1 MIFRREKKSPKADA
15 VNAHWR
21 VRIQPAIYAALLVA
35 VVFISHAST
44 LWNGFV
50 LDDRFNIRPF
60 GAVSI
65 AKEKWEPVWYE
76 IYTDAFQKPLSEPL
90 KRLTLAFDY
99 QSGHLNSPGV
109 YHATNLLLSAF
120 GVLLAFFL
128 LIRLSNLMAAHGH
141 KPISYAVPLFAC
153 ALFAAH
159 PLGSEAVAYISGRS
173 PLLCFVIY
181 MGTCFLYL
189 KGFTARTVSGA
200 VSFSLSSYLGLVLCL
215 FSSCQALTLPWTV
228 LILALMTRPKS
239 TSWKDFLYERS
250 YELGSMLLVALAL
263 PFVLLFSNQVPE
275 LYLSGLPVPEAVP
288 YYCGQLKALVLYYL
302 RIFFLPFGLSI
313 HPAWLSSDGSP
324 ELFVVLGALILM
336 GAFGGLYILRRR
348 PLSLLGLTC
357 FLFGL
362 LPSLFPAALTAHGA
376 RFYFSYF
383 GLCLLL
389 SDLVF
394 HFFRS
399 FKLDQVELAQRG
411 YSRKAAIYLALPLL
425 VLAGLSNWRDHA
437 YLSNESLIGGSIRL
451 SKDDSYM
458 QALLALHLTLA
469 GGDKLERGAK
479 EAEAAIRKNQELALG
494 YLSMAYYNEAKRSYG
509 ASLFHF
515 ERTLF
520 LTQKYR
526 LGDRLAAFARGGIAR
541 SMAAMNML
549 NSPEEVKKVHDFAQ
563 EGIKFEPTL
572 AKNYLALGRA
582 LFAEGKPESA
592 ELACR
597 QYDKG
602 RRFDLNDPDFARPV
616 AEAALKTG
624 YKERMEQAYG
634 SAKLVYRLGN
644 SASDRLLYARAALES
659 GRIYKG
665 FAIMSDYCD
674 NTPKPSAEALLILSA
689 LEKQSNR
696 KALSDWYLAGARAL
710 DKDIEKKLR
719 LHLVVPPKP
728 SREKDNEG
736 PGRLS
741 PTKARLKSDGAL
753 ESVPSTSQPV
763 PAPAP
768 APR

>member
-1 MIFRREKKSPKADA
+1 MIFRRDKKPPKTDA
-15 VNAHWR
+15 VNASWR
-21 VRIQPAIYAALLVA
+21 VRIQPAIYAAILLA
-35 VVFISHAST
+35 VVFLSHAAT

-50 LDDRFNIRPF
+50 LDDKFNVRPF

-90 KRLTLAFDY
+90 QRLSLAIDY

-109 YHATNLLLSAF
+109 YHATNLLLAAF

-128 LIRLSNLMAAHGH
+128 LNKLCDLLSAHGH
-141 KPISYAVPLFAC
+141 KRISYALPLFAC

-159 PLGSEAVAYISGRS
+159 PLGSESVAYISGRS
-173 PLLCFVIY
+173 PLICFVIY
-181 MGTCFLYL
+181 MGTCLLFL
-189 KGFTARTVSGA
+189 KGFTARTVGGA
-200 VSFSLSSYLGLVLCL
+200 VFFSLTSYLGIVLCL
-215 FSSCQALTLPWTV
+215 FSSCQALTLPWTI
-228 LILALMTRPKS
+228 LILALMTRPKNS
-239 TSWKDFLYERS
+239 TWKDFFYERS

-275 LYLSGLPVPEAVP
+275 LYLSGVPVPDAFP
-288 YYCGQLKALVLYYL
+288 YYCSQLKALVLYYL
-302 RIFFLPFGLSI
+302 RVFFLPFGLSI
-313 HPAWLSSDGSP
+313 HPNWLTSETSP
-324 ELFVVLGALILM
+324 DLLAALGGLLLA
-336 GAFGGLYILRRR
+336 AACGGLYILRRR

-362 LPSLFPAALTAHGA
+362 VPSLFPSGIAAHGA
-376 RFYFSYF
+376 RFYFSCF

-394 HFFRS
+394 HLCRH
-399 FKLDQVELAQRG
+399 FKLDQVELAHRG
-411 YSRKAAIYLALPLL
+411 YSRKAAIYMALPLL

-437 YLSNESLIGGSIRL
+437 YAGNESLIGGSIRL
-451 SKDDSYM
+451 NKDDSYM
-458 QALLALHLTLA
+458 QALLSLHLTLT
-469 GGDKLERGAK
+469 GGDKLERGMK

-494 YLSMAYYNEAKRSYG
+494 YLAMAYFNEAKRSYDS
-509 ASLFHF
+509 SLFHF
-515 ERTLF
+515 ERALL

-526 LGDRLAAFARGGIAR
+526 LGDRLAGFARGGIAR
-541 SMAAMNML
+541 SMAAMDML
-549 NSPEEVKKVHDFAQ
+549 STANEVKKVHDFAK
-563 EGIKFEPTL
+563 EGIKYEPTR
-572 AKNYLALGRA
+572 ARNYLALGRA

-602 RRFDLNDPDFARPV
+602 RLFDLNDPDFARPV

-624 YKERMEQAYG
+624 YRERMEQAYG
-634 SAKLVYRLGN
+634 SAKLVNRLN
-644 SASDRLLYARAALES
+644 NNAYTRLLYARAALES
-659 GRIYKG
+659 GRLHKG

-674 NTPKPSAEALLILSA
+674 NTPKPSAEALLLLSA

-710 DKDIEKKLR
+710 DKDIEKKVR

-728 SREKDNEG
+728 TRDKDNEG
-736 PGRLS
+736 PERLS
-741 PTKARLKSDGAL
+741 PTKARVKPDGAL
-753 ESVPSTSQPV
+753 ELPSTSP
-763 PAPAP
+763 PAPSP
-768 APR
+768 TPSHR